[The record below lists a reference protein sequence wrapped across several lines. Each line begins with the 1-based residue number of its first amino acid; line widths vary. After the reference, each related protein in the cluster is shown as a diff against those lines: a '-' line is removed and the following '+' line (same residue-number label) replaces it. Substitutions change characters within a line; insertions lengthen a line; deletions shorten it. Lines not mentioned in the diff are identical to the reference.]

1 MTADLQK
8 IAVVTGANTGLG
20 FATSTGLASAGYTVV
35 LACRSESKAKA
46 AMDRIKGEVPAAKLD
61 FIPLDLI
68 DRDSIKGF
76 AETFSGRYD
85 YLNLLVNNAGVMGPP
100 YTITPN
106 KLELQFDANH
116 IGHFLLTSLL
126 LEKLDQ
132 SYETRIV
139 NVSSLAA
146 TRVEANIY
154 FDNLNF
160 DGNYEE
166 GLKLFGLTGMVAYCQ
181 SKFANILFTLELKDR
196 LAAAGK
202 NIKAIVVHPGVSNT
216 DLSRNMPIY
225 IRLLAP
231 ILSKFMNMSSADE
244 GAQPSLYAALQEDVH
259 AGDFIAPTGP
269 EQRTGSP
276 GKVSLPAKALDK
288 PLAEKLWSLS
298 EELGNTPF
306 SIG

>member
-146 TRVEANIY
+146 TRDEANIY

-244 GAQPSLYAALQEDVH
+244 GAQPSLYAALKDDVD

-269 EQRTGSP
+269 EQCTGAP
-276 GKVSLPAKALDK
+276 GKVALPDKAVDK

>member
-126 LEKLDQ
+126 LGKLDQ

-146 TRVEANIY
+146 TRDEANIY

-244 GAQPSLYAALQEDVH
+244 GAQPSLYAALKDDVD

-269 EQRTGSP
+269 EQCTGAP
-276 GKVSLPAKALDK
+276 GKVALPDKAVDK